1 MESRHTNNSYPYHLF
16 LENMTTKQ
24 WLKIKSFIVD
34 ANNYLNGI
42 FLSFDSLNLEFFPG
56 FRLINNSTIFSQ
68 TLHQIPILSLLLYP
82 SCTSIL
88 TLTVSRKQSI
98 MSSMLLQLRL
108 NYSLSDMGLT
118 KLFKFWKLLIS
129 LSLPM
134 LFIWYNISLTL

>member
-1 MESRHTNNSYPYHLF
+1 LESRHTNNSYPYHLF